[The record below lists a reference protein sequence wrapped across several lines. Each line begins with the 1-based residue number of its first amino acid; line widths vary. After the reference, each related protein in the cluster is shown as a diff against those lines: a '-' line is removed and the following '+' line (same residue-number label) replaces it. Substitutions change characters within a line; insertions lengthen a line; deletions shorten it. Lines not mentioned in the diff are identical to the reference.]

1 MESKRSKIG
10 AVVVLYKPEKR
21 DFKNLLDYVGKV
33 DITIIADNSPQ
44 SNLSKFDAQCQPNG
58 EQILYRHYPENI
70 GLAKALN
77 LSIREL
83 ADKLCE
89 WVLVMDQDS
98 HFMSDILQTYWTYI
112 KNHDCRQTAVLGPI
126 YQYDR
131 RKMQPYSGT
140 KSVKRIM
147 TSGNFINTAIFGCL
161 DGYMEELFVDGID
174 FEYCLRARQH
184 GYDIME
190 CGQAILA
197 HQPAKTKTAEIFGKT
212 LLKYGYAFPER
223 YCSSARAS
231 VFLWKEYRDIYSL
244 LFHIYHFLKILL
256 LFDNKR
262 EYMRQFWQ
270 GTKEGLSLAKA
281 NGRIKSSLSRNL
293 VTF

>member
-1 MESKRSKIG
+1 MENKRGKMG
-10 AVVVLYKPEKR
+10 AVVVLYKPEKS
-21 DFKNLLDYVGKV
+21 DFKNLLDYVSKV

-44 SNLSKFDAQCQPNG
+44 SNLSEFDALCRPDG

-83 ADKLCE
+83 ADKLCD

-98 HFMSDILQTYWTYI
+98 HFMSDILHIYETYI
-112 KNHDCRQTAVLGPI
+112 KNHDCMQTAVLGPI

-131 RKMQPYSGT
+131 RKMQPYAGM

-161 DGYMEELFVDGID
+161 GGYMEELFVDGID
-174 FEYCLRARQH
+174 FEYCLRARQR
-184 GYDIME
+184 GYDIIE
-190 CGQAILA
+190 CGKAIMA
-197 HQPAKTKTAEIFGKT
+197 HQPAKTKAVEVFGKT
-212 LLKYGYAFPER
+212 VFKYGYASPER

-231 VFLWKEYRDIYSL
+231 VFLWKKYRDIYSL
-244 LFHIYHFLKILL
+244 MFHIYHFLKILL

-262 EYMRQFWQ
+262 EYIRQFWQ
-270 GTKEGLSLAKA
+270 GTKEGLSLAKSERKRKKQLIA
-281 NGRIKSSLSRNL
+281 
-293 VTF
+293 